1 MIYQIISNG
10 LLLGGLF
17 AVVAMGFSI
26 VWGVMNL
33 VNLAH
38 GAFIMLGAYITFWVF
53 ELWGIDPFLSIP
65 ISMVILFC
73 IGYFIQRYI
82 INLVIRAQVFMIL
95 ILTFGLEI
103 LIMNLSTV
111 AWTGNYRSV
120 ATSYSGANI
129 EIGPIIIPSVRL
141 AIFLIALVITVGLYF
156 FMSKTKTGNAIKAT
170 SLDKEAAQLVGV
182 NIGKMYAITFAIG
195 GALAGAAGSLLAIIS
210 AISPYMGGPYTLKA
224 FVICVLGGLGSII
237 GLVIGGIILGMTE
250 SVGTVLLGP
259 GYADA
264 ISFVILVIILAI
276 RPEGILGKKFFAE
289 VKH

>member
-17 AVVAMGFSI
+17 AIVAMGFSI

-38 GAFIMLGAYITFWVF
+38 GAFIMLGAYITFWLF

-65 ISMVILFC
+65 ISMALLFC
-73 IGYFIQRYI
+73 VAYLIQRHV
-82 INLVIRAQVFMIL
+82 INLVVRAQVLMIL

-120 ATSYSGANI
+120 TTSYSGANI
-129 EIGPIIIPSVRL
+129 EIGPLIIPSVRL
-141 AIFLIALVITVGLYF
+141 AIFFISLIITAGLYF
-156 FMSKTKTGNAIKAT
+156 FISKTKTGNAIKAT
-170 SLDKEAAQLVGV
+170 SLDKEAAKLVGV
-182 NIGKMYAITFAIG
+182 DIGKTYAITFAIG

-237 GLVIGGIILGMTE
+237 GLIIGGIVLGLAE
-250 SVGTVLLGP
+250 SVGTIVLGP

-264 ISFVILVIILAI
+264 ISFVILVIILVI

>member
-1 MIYQIISNG
+1 MIYQIILNG
-10 LLLGGLF
+10 FLLGGLF
-17 AVVAMGFSI
+17 AIVAMGFSI

-38 GAFIMLGAYITFWVF
+38 GAFIMLGAYITFWLF

-65 ISMVILFC
+65 ICMAILFC
-73 IGYFIQRYI
+73 IGYLIQRNI

-120 ATSYSGANI
+120 TTHYSGANI
-129 EIGPIIIPSVRL
+129 EIGPIVIPSVRL
-141 AIFLIALVITVGLYF
+141 AIFLIALIITAGLYF
-156 FMSKTKTGNAIKAT
+156 FISKTKTGNAIKAT

-182 NIGKMYAITFAIG
+182 NIGKMYAITFGIG

-237 GLVIGGIILGMTE
+237 GLVIGGIILGMAE

-264 ISFVILVIILAI
+264 ISFAILVIILAI

>member
-1 MIYQIISNG
+1 MIYQIILNG
-10 LLLGGLF
+10 FLLGGLY
-17 AVVAMGFSI
+17 AIVAMGFSI

-33 VNLAH
+33 INLAH
-38 GAFIMLGAYITFWVF
+38 GAFIMLGAYITFWLF
-53 ELWGIDPFLSIP
+53 DLWGIDPFLSIP

-73 IGYFIQRYI
+73 VGYFIQRNI

-103 LIMNLSTV
+103 LIMNLTTV

-120 ATSYSGANI
+120 TTPYSGANI
-129 EIGPIIIPSVRL
+129 EIASIVIPSVRL
-141 AIFLIALVITVGLYF
+141 AIFLIALILTVGLYF
-156 FMSKTKTGNAIKAT
+156 FLSKTRTGNAIKAT

-195 GALAGAAGSLLAIIS
+195 GALAGAAGSLLAILS

-237 GLVIGGIILGMTE
+237 GLIIGGIILGMAE
-250 SVGTVLLGP
+250 SIGTVLLGP

>member
-1 MIYQIISNG
+1 MIYQIILNG
-10 LLLGGLF
+10 FLLGGLF
-17 AVVAMGFSI
+17 AVVGMGFSV

-33 VNLAH
+33 INLAH
-38 GAFIMLGAYITFWVF
+38 GAFIMLGAYITFWLF
-53 ELWGIDPFLSIP
+53 DLWGLDPFLSIP
-65 ISMVILFC
+65 VSMALLFC
-73 IGYFIQRYI
+73 LAYLIQRYV
-82 INLVIRAQVFMIL
+82 INLVVRAQVFMTL

-120 ATSYSGANI
+120 TTAYSGANI
-129 EIGPIIIPSVRL
+129 EIGFLIVPSVRL
-141 AIFLIALVITVGLYF
+141 AIFAIALIITAGLYF
-156 FMSKTKTGNAIKAT
+156 FISKTKTGNAIKAT

-182 NIGKMYAITFAIG
+182 DIGKMYALTFAIG

-224 FVICVLGGLGSII
+224 FVICVLGGLGSTIGLII
-237 GLVIGGIILGMTE
+237 GGVVLGMAE
-250 SVGTVLLGP
+250 SIGTITLGP
-259 GYADA
+259 GYSDA
-264 ISFVILVIILAI
+264 IAFILLVVILAI

>member
-1 MIYQIISNG
+1 MIYQIILNG
-10 LLLGGLF
+10 FLLGGLY
-17 AVVAMGFSI
+17 AIVAMGFSI
-26 VWGVMNL
+26 VWGVMN
-33 VNLAH
+33 VINLAH
-38 GAFIMLGAYITFWVF
+38 GAFIMLGAYITFWF
-53 ELWGIDPFLSIP
+53 FDLWGIDPFLSIP

-73 IGYFIQRYI
+73 VGYFIQRNI
-82 INLVIRAQVFMIL
+82 INLVIRAQVFMVL

-103 LIMNLSTV
+103 LIMNLTTV

-120 ATSYSGANI
+120 PTPYSGANI
-129 EIGPIIIPSVRL
+129 EIGPIVIPSVRL
-141 AIFLIALVITVGLYF
+141 AIFLIALIITVGLYF
-156 FMSKTKTGNAIKAT
+156 FLGKTRTGNAIKAT

-195 GALAGAAGSLLAIIS
+195 GALAGAAGSLLAILS

-237 GLVIGGIILGMTE
+237 GLIIGGIILGMAE
-250 SVGTVLLGP
+250 SIGTVLLGP

>member
-1 MIYQIISNG
+1 VIYQIILNG
-10 LLLGGLF
+10 FLLGGLY
-17 AVVAMGFSI
+17 AIVAMGFSI
-26 VWGVMNL
+26 VWGVMN
-33 VNLAH
+33 VINLAH
-38 GAFIMLGAYITFWVF
+38 GAFIMLGAYITFWF
-53 ELWGIDPFLSIP
+53 FDLWGIDPFLSIP

-73 IGYFIQRYI
+73 VGYFIQRNI
-82 INLVIRAQVFMIL
+82 INLVIRAQVFMVL

-103 LIMNLSTV
+103 LIMNLTTV

-120 ATSYSGANI
+120 PTPYSGANI
-129 EIGPIIIPSVRL
+129 EIGPIVIPSVRL
-141 AIFLIALVITVGLYF
+141 AIFLIALIITVGLYF
-156 FMSKTKTGNAIKAT
+156 FLGKTRTGNAIKAT

-195 GALAGAAGSLLAIIS
+195 GALAGAAGSLLAILS

-237 GLVIGGIILGMTE
+237 GLIIGGIILGMAE
-250 SVGTVLLGP
+250 SIGTVLLGP

>member
-1 MIYQIISNG
+1 LIYQILSNG
-10 LLLGGLF
+10 LLLGGLY
-17 AVVAMGFSI
+17 AIVAMGFSI

-33 VNLAH
+33 INLAH
-38 GAFIMLGAYITFWVF
+38 GAFIMLGAYITFWLF

-65 ISMVILFC
+65 VSMVILFVAA
-73 IGYFIQRYI
+73 YLVQRYV
-82 INLVIRAQVFMIL
+82 INLVVKAQVFMTL

-120 ATSYSGANI
+120 TTLYSGANI
-129 EIGPIIIPSVRL
+129 EIGPLIIPSVRL
-141 AIFLIALVITVGLYF
+141 SIFLIALGITAGLYF
-156 FMSKTKTGNAIKAT
+156 FISKTKTGNAIKAT
-170 SLDKEAAQLVGV
+170 SLEKEAAQLVGIE
-182 NIGKMYAITFAIG
+182 IGQMYAITFAIG

-224 FVICVLGGLGSII
+224 FVICVLGGLGSMI
-237 GLVIGGIILGMTE
+237 GLIIGGITLGIAE
-250 SVGTVLLGP
+250 SVGTLLLGP

-264 ISFVILVIILAI
+264 ISFVILVVILAV
-276 RPEGILGKKFFAE
+276 RPEGLLGKKFFAE

>member
-1 MIYQIISNG
+1 VIYQIILNG
-10 LLLGGLF
+10 FLLGGLY
-17 AVVAMGFSI
+17 AIVAMGFSI
-26 VWGVMNL
+26 VWGVMN
-33 VNLAH
+33 VINLAH
-38 GAFIMLGAYITFWVF
+38 GAFIMLGAYMTFWLF
-53 ELWGIDPFLSIP
+53 DLWGIDPFLSIP

-73 IGYFIQRYI
+73 VGYFIQRNI

-103 LIMNLSTV
+103 LIMNLTTV

-120 ATSYSGANI
+120 PTSYSGANI
-129 EIGPIIIPSVRL
+129 EIGPIVIPSVRL
-141 AIFLIALVITVGLYF
+141 AIFLIALILTVGLYF
-156 FMSKTKTGNAIKAT
+156 FLSKTRTGNAIKAT
-170 SLDKEAAQLVGV
+170 SLDKEAAQLIGV

-195 GALAGAAGSLLAIIS
+195 GALAGAAGSLLAILS

-237 GLVIGGIILGMTE
+237 GLIIGGIILGMAE
-250 SVGTVLLGP
+250 SIGTVLLGP

>member
-1 MIYQIISNG
+1 MIYQIILNG
-10 LLLGGLF
+10 FLLGGLY
-17 AVVAMGFSI
+17 AIVAMGFSI
-26 VWGVMNL
+26 VWGVMN
-33 VNLAH
+33 VINLAH
-38 GAFIMLGAYITFWVF
+38 GAFIMLGAYMTFWF
-53 ELWGIDPFLSIP
+53 FDLWGIDPFLSIP

-73 IGYFIQRYI
+73 VGYFIQRNI
-82 INLVIRAQVFMIL
+82 INLVIRAQVFMVL

-103 LIMNLSTV
+103 LIMNLTTV

-120 ATSYSGANI
+120 PTPYSGANI
-129 EIGPIIIPSVRL
+129 EIGPIVIPSVRL
-141 AIFLIALVITVGLYF
+141 AIFLIALIITVGLYF
-156 FMSKTKTGNAIKAT
+156 FLGKTRTGNAIKAT

-195 GALAGAAGSLLAIIS
+195 GALAGAAGSLLAILS

-237 GLVIGGIILGMTE
+237 GLIIGGIILGMAE
-250 SVGTVLLGP
+250 SIGTVLLGP